1 MMPQLRTPLYPVF
14 LAAVDIGLAGVLFLI
29 APVFGVLMAA
39 AGLLVTVAIALRVRG
54 HRSVAPRS
62 KVSYDS

>member
-1 MMPQLRTPLYPVF
+1 MMPQVDASLYPVF
-14 LAAVDIGLAGVLFLI
+14 LAAVDIGLAGALFLI

-54 HRSVAPRS
+54 HRSIAPQPE
-62 KVSYDS
+62 VSYDS

>member
-1 MMPQLRTPLYPVF
+1 MMPQLDALLYPVF

-29 APVFGVLMAA
+29 APVFGVLMTA

-54 HRSVAPRS
+54 HWSIAPHPET
-62 KVSYDS
+62 SYDS